1 MAGRDDTASVVLDRD
16 VALVLFDFLA
26 RVVDEEQGEPL
37 GEALIDPAEL
47 QALLSLFIDL
57 EDVLTEP
64 SDENYTRLVREA
76 RARVMKK
83 FGRTR

>member
-1 MAGRDDTASVVLDRD
+1 MAGRDDPKLVLDRD

-26 RVVDEEQGEPL
+26 RVADEEEGEPL
-37 GEALIDPAEL
+37 AEALAHPSEL
-47 QALLSLFIDL
+47 HALHSLFADL
-57 EDVLTEP
+57 EEVLTEP
-64 SDENYTRLVREA
+64 SDEDYARLVEEA